1 MKRRLD
7 PRLKLARIPHPNLP
21 PGSWP
26 GDDHNGAFLVRGP
39 ERRSLVILA
48 SDGGGWDHVSVSIDD
63 SHDTPTWAEMCFA
76 KSLFFEPEETV
87 LQYHPPR
94 SRYINHFEGCL
105 HLWRP
110 QTAEVP
116 MPPLVLV

>member
-1 MKRRLD
+1 MKHRLD
-7 PRLKLARIPHPNLP
+7 PRLKLARIHHPNVP
-21 PGSWP
+21 PGGWQ
-26 GDDHNGAFLVRGP
+26 GDDHNGAWRVRGP
-39 ERRSLVILA
+39 ESRHLIILA
-48 SDGGGWDHVSVSIDD
+48 SDGGGWDHVSGSVDD
-63 SHDTPTWAEMCFA
+63 SLETPTWEEMCFV

-87 LQYHPPR
+87 LQYHPPE

-110 QTAEVP
+110 QAESVP